1 MIRPKYAPYVARQVL
16 RRPTRTALTLASICV
31 AMFLFIVVQALQQ
44 GVAAA
49 TQLTATDTTLVV
61 FRENR
66 FCPSTSRLP
75 ERYGSTLERIEGVHS
90 VIPIKI
96 VVNNCGASLDVI
108 TYRGVPEESIGAL
121 SRDWTILDGSIDE
134 WLARSDAAIVGE
146 RLAQRRGFEVGQS
159 FDSAGVTVTIAAI
172 ARSDAAQDQNVA
184 YTHLAFLQQA
194 ATRGGL
200 GEVTQFAVR
209 VTDPKLLESVAAKI
223 DETFRTDAEPTT
235 TRPEKAFVAQ
245 AGADILE
252 IVKFT
257 RVFGWACLAA
267 VLALVTN
274 AIVLSVRDR
283 IKEHAV
289 LQTLGYRGG
298 LIGRLIVAEGALL
311 GLIGGGLGAIA
322 AYLFV
327 RAGRFSLSNEGLSIN
342 IGADLTAALIGVL
355 VSAGVGVMA
364 GLAPAMHASRR
375 QIAECFRAV

>member
-1 MIRPKYAPYVARQVL
+1 
-16 RRPTRTALTLASICV
+16 
-31 AMFLFIVVQALQQ
+31 MFLFVVVQALQQ
-44 GVAAA
+44 GVTTA
-49 TQLTATDTTLVV
+49 TKLTAADTTLVV

-75 ERYGSTLERIEGVHS
+75 ERYTRAIEGIDGVES

-108 TYRGVPEESIGAL
+108 TYRGVPEESIAAL
-121 SRDWTILDGSIDE
+121 ARDWTILDGSIE
-134 WLARSDAAIVGE
+134 QWRSRSDAAIVGE
-146 RLAQRRGFEVGQS
+146 RLAERRGFKVGQS
-159 FDSAGVTVTIAAI
+159 FDSAGVTVNVAAI
-172 ARSDAAQDQNVA
+172 IRSEAAQEQNVA
-184 YTHLAFLQQA
+184 YAHLAFLQQA
-194 ATRGGL
+194 ASRGGL

-209 VTDPKLLESVAAKI
+209 VTDPERLEEVATRI

-257 RVFGWACLAA
+257 RVLGWACLAA

-274 AIVLSVRDR
+274 AIVLSVHDR

-289 LQTLGYRGG
+289 LQTLGFRGG
-298 LIGRLIVAEGALL
+298 LIGRMVVAEGAML
-311 GLIGGGLGAIA
+311 GLIGGGLGALA

-327 RAGRFSLSNEGLSIN
+327 RVGRFSLSNEGLSIN
-342 IGADLTAALIGVL
+342 VAADMSAVLIGVL
-355 VSAGVGVMA
+355 VSAGVGVLA
-364 GLAPAMHASRR
+364 GLAPAYQASRR
-375 QIAECFRAV
+375 QIAECFRSV

>member
-1 MIRPKYAPYVARQVL
+1 VISPKFTPYVARQVL
-16 RRPTRTALTLASICV
+16 RRPTRTGLTLASICV
-31 AMFLFIVVQALQQ
+31 AMFLFVVVQALQQ

-49 TQLTATDTTLVV
+49 TQLTAADTTLVV

-75 ERYGSTLERIEGVHS
+75 ERYTSAIERIDGVES

-108 TYRGVPEESIGAL
+108 TYRGVPEESIDAL
-121 SRDWTILDGSIDE
+121 ARDWTIMDGSLE
-134 WLARSDAAIVGE
+134 QWRARSDAAIVGE
-146 RLAQRRGFEVGQS
+146 RLAERRGFRVGQS
-159 FDSAGVTVTIAAI
+159 FDSAGVTVTVAAI
-172 ARSDAAQDQNVA
+172 VRSDAAQDQNVA

-194 ATRGGL
+194 ASRGGL

-209 VTDPKLLESVAAKI
+209 VTDPARLEEVAAAI
-223 DETFRTDAEPTT
+223 DETFRSDAEPTT

-257 RVFGWACLAA
+257 RVLGWACLAA

-283 IKEHAV
+283 VKEHAV

-298 LIGRLIVAEGALL
+298 LIGRMVVAEGALL
-311 GLIGGGLGAIA
+311 GLIGGGLGALA

-327 RAGRFSLSNEGLSIN
+327 RFGRFSLSNEGLSIN
-342 IGADLTAALIGVL
+342 VAADITAVLIGVL
-355 VSAGVGVMA
+355 VSAGVGVLA
-364 GLAPAMHASRR
+364 GLAPAYQASRR